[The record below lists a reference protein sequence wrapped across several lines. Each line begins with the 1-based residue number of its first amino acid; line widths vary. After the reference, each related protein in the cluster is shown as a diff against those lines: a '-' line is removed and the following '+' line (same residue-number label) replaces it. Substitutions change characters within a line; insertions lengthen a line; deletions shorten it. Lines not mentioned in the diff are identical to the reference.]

1 MFNGN
6 FSGNTATQTAGTIP
20 EKSELKPR
28 YNYYLKKA
36 FSKKSI
42 SLPDEL
48 NEDYEKISSH
58 NTYLKEE
65 LLELE
70 TETNSE
76 ELSEPEILEVPPK
89 EIKKHDLNI
98 YPAIDGQ
105 DYLEL
110 KEDIR
115 QNGYDPKY
123 PIWLYQGGIL
133 DGWNRI
139 QICAELNI
147 KPVYQ
152 VVQLF
157 FCKIIKPRLLFSVS

>member
-1 MFNGN
+1 MFNQ
-6 FSGNTATQTAGTIP
+6 FISGDTATQTAGRIP
-20 EKSELKPR
+20 EESTNSEK

-36 FSKKSI
+36 LSI
-42 SLPDEL
+42 KRLSLPAEL

-105 DYLEL
+105 D
-110 KEDIR
+110 
-115 QNGYDPKY
+115 
-123 PIWLYQGGIL
+123 
-133 DGWNRI
+133 
-139 QICAELNI
+139 
-147 KPVYQ
+147 
-152 VVQLF
+152 
-157 FCKIIKPRLLFSVS
+157 